1 MDSISDYFYHHKS
14 IIIVLVILLI
24 GGIGSAFAMSIEP
37 SEEETLIE
45 EIGKTEEEIN
55 VLEETKEEKEYEKN
69 TVNSWRVDVKG
80 AIKNPG
86 VYEVA
91 ENTRIYEVIEFAG
104 GLLET
109 ATTENINLSKKVTDE
124 MVIYI
129 FSKEEYQKKMSCD
142 IKNDSE
148 GEISKEI
155 GIKES
160 VIDSFHKTEPENQ
173 KISLN
178 KATKEELMTLEGI
191 GESKAIQIIEYRTR
205 NHGFQ
210 KVEELKEVKGIG
222 EVLYEKIKNYITI

>member
-24 GGIGSAFAMSIEP
+24 GGIGSAFAMSLEP

-222 EVLYEKIKNYITI
+222 EVLYEKIKNYITL

>member
-222 EVLYEKIKNYITI
+222 EVLYEKIKNYITL